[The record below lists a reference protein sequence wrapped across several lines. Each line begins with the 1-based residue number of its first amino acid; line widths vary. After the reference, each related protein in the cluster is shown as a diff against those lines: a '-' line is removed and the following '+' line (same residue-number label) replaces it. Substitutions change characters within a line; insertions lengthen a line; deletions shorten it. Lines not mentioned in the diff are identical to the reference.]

1 MRRIERHLRHLDF
14 TTQEGGDIQLGLET
28 TDAGQWVLHVADDEI
43 RDLQHG
49 RGQDAGI
56 DGAEHGDALADD
68 VARRLLD
75 LRSKPAPIDEERPD
89 QRGNKHRDDGQ
100 AYGNV
105 DGMSRHA
112 RTSLAHSVQQNR
124 GISKSPTQISSIVL
138 GTGLGTADGHV
149 RATPPGS
156 ARNDDRGSGT
166 MDDDLDNDI
175 AGEPEIVLIAAVGR
189 NGVIGRDNGMPWRLP
204 TDFKHFK
211 KLTMGR
217 PMVMG
222 RKTFQSIGRPLPGR
236 TSIVI
241 SRDPGYAAEGV
252 LTASSLD
259 AALMLAG
266 AIAERDE
273 VGEIF
278 VVGGGQVY
286 EEALPL
292 AARVELTEVDL
303 APEGDTVFPVLD
315 PRAWQEVARVR
326 PERGAQDDAEM
337 CFVTF
342 RRRAR

>member
-1 MRRIERHLRHLDF
+1 
-14 TTQEGGDIQLGLET
+14 
-28 TDAGQWVLHVADDEI
+28 
-43 RDLQHG
+43 
-49 RGQDAGI
+49 
-56 DGAEHGDALADD
+56 
-68 VARRLLD
+68 
-75 LRSKPAPIDEERPD
+75 
-89 QRGNKHRDDGQ
+89 
-100 AYGNV
+100 
-105 DGMSRHA
+105 
-112 RTSLAHSVQQNR
+112 
-124 GISKSPTQISSIVL
+124 
-138 GTGLGTADGHV
+138 
-149 RATPPGS
+149 
-156 ARNDDRGSGT
+156 